1 MDIKPVIAVTQTR
14 LLCRFYYPVY
24 TRIVMSISVRYFASL
39 RESMGRADDQIAAD
53 MASTV
58 SEVWAT
64 VSHGAEMPANTLCS
78 INMEYVD
85 AEHSVKDGDEVAFFP
100 PVTGG

>member
-1 MDIKPVIAVTQTR
+1 
-14 LLCRFYYPVY
+14 
-24 TRIVMSISVRYFASL
+24 MSISVRYFASL